1 MKLSDE
7 EWGLIV
13 GDLEEVALN
22 PVSTDAMIRERHKL
36 IEKIRRRGER
46 YWIAEKDERGKLKLR
61 LDRAGKGLRKKL
73 AKQELASLI
82 EFEPEKNIVL
92 VSMTLKEVEL

>member
-13 GDLEEVALN
+13 GDLEGVAFS
-22 PVSTDAMIRERHKL
+22 PASPEAMAKERHKL
-36 IEKIRRRGER
+36 IEKIRRRNVR
-46 YWIAEKDERGKLKLR
+46 YWVAEKDERGKLKLR
-61 LDRAGKGLRKKL
+61 LDITGKPLRKKL
-73 AKQELASLI
+73 AKHELDALI

-92 VSMTLKEVEL
+92 VLMNLKEVEL